1 MADPYGGPYDAPG
14 QPLSPGGTQQAVRWI
29 PVDVKVHW
37 FSFLSVP
44 DLARASRVC
53 KSWTSLVQKTCDAQF
68 AQTIGTTLPHL
79 ARPAKLRLLD
89 RLHHAYL
96 PENMA
101 YLLSW
106 AVTSRGLLRT
116 VAANSSCLDALSYRT
131 CLPSRKPLFAG
142 IRLAGR

>member
-1 MADPYGGPYDAPG
+1 MDPYAAPG
-14 QPLSPGGTQQAVRWI
+14 GYPGGGEANFFPTSPGGTTQLPAAPQVRWI
-29 PVDVKVHW
+29 PIDVKVHW

-68 AQTIGTTLPHL
+68 AQLIGASLPHL

-106 AVTSRGLLRT
+106 AVTSRGEC
-116 VAANSSCLDALSYRT
+116 S
-131 CLPSRKPLFAG
+131 LFAAV
-142 IRLAGR
+142 LVA